1 MIIKTLIQGEYEDY
15 ADQAENFRAAINKQV
30 QDRKV
35 EAIETGIAVS
45 PFYFSKSKTTLLHGN
60 KAKPICTAIR
70 PSSKFWKIILHRN
83 KAQLENF
90 KSYFASQ

>member
-45 PFYFSKSKTTLLHGN
+45 PFYFSKSKT
-60 KAKPICTAIR
+60 IDFDYIDV
-70 PSSKFWKIILHRN
+70 I
-83 KAQLENF
+83 
-90 KSYFASQ
+90 